1 MTITISLPPETEEK
15 LLKRAA
21 ESGVAADALARELL
35 EQALNG
41 GGHAVVSGQP
51 GATLDKVLAPFRK
64 EVQDSGMSDEEV
76 KEFFTEVRDEV
87 RSEKRARR
95 TQA

>member
-1 MTITISLPPETEEK
+1 MTITISLPPEMEEK

-21 ESGVAADALARELL
+21 ENGVAAAALACELL

-41 GGHAVVSGQP
+41 VAPTSGRP
-51 GATLDKVLAPFRK
+51 SATLDKVLAPFRK
-64 EVQDSGMSDEEV
+64 EVQGSGMTDEEV
-76 KEFFTEVRDEV
+76 KEFFTEVRDES
-87 RSEKRARR
+87 RLEKRSRR

>member
-21 ESGVAADALARELL
+21 ESGVAADALARALL

-41 GGHAVVSGQP
+41 GHAVASGQP

-64 EVQDSGMSDEEV
+64 EVEDSGMTDEEV
-76 KEFFTEVRDEV
+76 KEFFTEMRDEV